1 MHQCEEGHDPIA
13 FVDDIP
19 ECLAVS
25 EFCPMCQ
32 LKLRV
37 EYLEETLDEYR
48 NEVDEL
54 KQELADEKSK
64 KTVC

>member
-1 MHQCEEGHDPIA
+1 MHHCEEGHEPIA
-13 FVDDIP
+13 FVEDIP
-19 ECLAVS
+19 ETLATS
-25 EFCPMCQ
+25 AFCPMCQ

-37 EYLEETLDEYR
+37 EYLEETLNGYR

-64 KTVC
+64 KTV